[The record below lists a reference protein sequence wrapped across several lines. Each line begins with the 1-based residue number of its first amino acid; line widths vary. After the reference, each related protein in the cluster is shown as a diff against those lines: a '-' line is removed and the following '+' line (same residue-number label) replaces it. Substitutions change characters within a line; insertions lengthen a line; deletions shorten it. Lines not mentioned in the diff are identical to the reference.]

1 MSKGNIL
8 IIDDDTSQLEL
19 LRIFLSRKGYTVH
32 CVPTAT
38 EGLEAGSRLKPD
50 LVILDIR
57 LPDMDGI
64 EVLQHLKKKNKAVN
78 IIMIT
83 AYHDMETTVKAMRF
97 GAYDYITKPIDVEEL
112 QRAVVRAF
120 AFAKASGI
128 DEQSQSESRLQKGSL
143 IGASKSMQ
151 EIFKAI
157 GVLCQNN
164 VTVLIEGETGTGKE
178 LIARAI
184 HSYGPRENHPFTA
197 IDCSTIVG
205 TLLES
210 ELFGHE
216 KGAFTGATSVKKGRL
231 ELAGEGTVFLDEIGE
246 IPIELQAKLMR
257 FLQEKEFQR
266 IGAEKNLKS
275 KARVIAAT
283 NRNLWEMVNRHS
295 FREDLYYRLSVAKIY
310 VPPLRER
317 REDIPLL
324 IKHLLNKVSSEL
336 GKSTLKIEESTVIRM
351 MEHDWPGNV
360 RELENI
366 LLRAAV
372 MTRGDLIPEYII
384 TPFLTKGVDQRLAA
398 MRHGS
403 LQELEREHI
412 SRVLGH
418 TGWHVTK
425 TAQILGISRPTLR
438 AKIKQYKIERK
449 NT

>member
-1 MSKGNIL
+1 MSKGKIL

-19 LRIFLSRKGYTVH
+19 LRIFLSRKGYIVH
-32 CVPTAT
+32 CASTAK
-38 EGLEAGSRLKPD
+38 EGLKNGNRLKPD

-64 EVLQHLKKKNKAVN
+64 EVLQHFKKDNKKINV
-78 IIMIT
+78 IMIT

-112 QRAVVRAF
+112 QKAVTRAF
-120 AFAKASGI
+120 TFARAGELEAKAQG
-128 DEQSQSESRLQKGSL
+128 EAHLQKGSL

-151 EIFKAI
+151 EIFKVM

-184 HSYGPRENHPFTA
+184 HSYGPRKDHAFMA

-216 KGAFTGATSVKKGRL
+216 KGAFTGATCIKKGRF
-231 ELAGEGTVFLDEIGE
+231 ELAGDGTVFLDEIGE
-246 IPIELQAKLMR
+246 VPIELQAKLLR

-266 IGAEKNLKS
+266 IGAEKTLKS

-283 NRNLWEMVNRHS
+283 NRNLWEMVQAHS

-324 IKHLLNKVSSEL
+324 VKHLLNKVSSEL
-336 GKSTLKIEESTVIRM
+336 GKTTLQVEENTIIRM
-351 MEHDWPGNV
+351 MEHDWPGNI

-366 LLRAAV
+366 LLSAAV
-372 MTRGDLIPEYII
+372 MTQGDIIPEYVII
-384 TPFLTKGVDQRLAA
+384 PLLTRATDKQPGAVP
-398 MRHGS
+398 HGS
-403 LQELEREHI
+403 LQEVEKEHI
-412 SRVLGH
+412 SKVLNH

-438 AKIKQYKIERK
+438 AKIRQYKIEPK
-449 NT
+449 

>member
-1 MSKGNIL
+1 MSKGKIL

-19 LRIFLSRKGYTVH
+19 LRIFLSRKGYIVH
-32 CVPTAT
+32 CASTAK
-38 EGLEAGSRLKPD
+38 EGLEAGGRLKPN

-64 EVLQHLKKKNKAVN
+64 EVLQHFKKKNKSVN

-112 QRAVVRAF
+112 QNAVGRAF
-120 AFAKASGI
+120 ALVKVGGL
-128 DEQSQSESRLQKGSL
+128 DTQGQSESRLQKGSL

-151 EIFKAI
+151 EIFKVI

-184 HSYGPRENHPFTA
+184 HSYGPRKDYPFTA

-216 KGAFTGATSVKKGRL
+216 KGSFTGATSLKKGRL
-231 ELAGEGTVFLDEIGE
+231 ELAGDGTVFLDEIGE
-246 IPIELQAKLMR
+246 VPIELQAKLLR

-266 IGAEKNLKS
+266 IGAERNLKS
-275 KARVIAAT
+275 KARIIAAT
-283 NRNLWEMVNRHS
+283 NRNLWEMVKTHS

-317 REDIPLL
+317 KEDIPLL
-324 IKHLLNKVSSEL
+324 VKHLLNKVSSEL
-336 GKSTLKIEESTVIRM
+336 GKNTLQVEEDTITRM

-366 LLRAAV
+366 LLSAAV
-372 MTRGDLIPEYII
+372 MARGDIISEYVIIPL
-384 TPFLTKGVDQRLAA
+384 LTKGVEQRPVTAP
-398 MRHGS
+398 HGS
-403 LQELEREHI
+403 LQELEKEHI
-412 SRVLGH
+412 GRVLKH

-438 AKIKQYKIERK
+438 AKIKQYKIEPK
-449 NT
+449 